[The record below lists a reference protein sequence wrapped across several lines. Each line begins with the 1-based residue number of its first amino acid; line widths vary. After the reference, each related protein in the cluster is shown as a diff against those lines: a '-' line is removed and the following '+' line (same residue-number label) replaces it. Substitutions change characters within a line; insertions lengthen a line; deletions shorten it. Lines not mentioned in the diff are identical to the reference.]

1 MKAIKSYIDNVEKVI
16 SWATIGT
23 RDFLETKQFV
33 KTREFLIPLIKDL
46 EIGSEMP
53 EELKSLLGND
63 GGILDL
69 SLIKR
74 NEILPLKL
82 IFSRN
87 KLINVSTTQR
97 INDPRNYFDLISG
110 AGSDI
115 YSNKKVNLEE
125 LID

>member
-16 SWATIGT
+16 SWATMGT
-23 RDFLETKQFV
+23 RDFLETNQFV
-33 KTREFLIPLIKDL
+33 KTRAFLIPLIKDL
-46 EIGSEMP
+46 EIGSEMS
-53 EELKSLLGND
+53 ESLKSLLGND
-63 GGILDL
+63 GGILEL

-74 NEILPLKL
+74 NEVLPLRL
-82 IFSRN
+82 IFSRS

-97 INDPRNYFDLISG
+97 INDPRNYSDLISG
-110 AGSDI
+110 VGSEI

>member
-23 RDFLETKQFV
+23 RDFLETNQFV

-74 NEILPLKL
+74 NEILPLRL

-87 KLINVSTTQR
+87 KLINVSPTQR
-97 INDPRNYFDLISG
+97 INDPRNY
-110 AGSDI
+110 AQ
-115 YSNKKVNLEE
+115 
-125 LID
+125 